1 MQNVQLRAQ
10 VTFARDG
17 QIIPGC
23 FEIQDTRARCTQI
36 LVLTRSAATH
46 CDACASVCVCPARG
60 QRAWRQNGQEFMR
73 ADVPALTSC
82 SLCGCTM
89 RGMPEPVAR
98 KPQPFIAPLPPA
110 PPRPARAKEDAP
122 QHDSVDLAW
131 PLCPLRRASGL
142 PTAPTSAP
150 PPSSGRPHL
159 DKNRPTTDSRIYLH
173 LLVCF
178 CLFLGSLKNGFKTAQ
193 KNFWKFPN
201 MYRESNVFRQCK

>member
-1 MQNVQLRAQ
+1 MRVTVLHTQAPARTALRERLHRVGSMQNVQLRAQ

-82 SLCGCTM
+82 SLYGCTM

-110 PPRPARAKEDAP
+110 PPRPARAKEDTP

-131 PLCPLRRASGL
+131 PLCPPASRTW
-142 PTAPTSAP
+142 PPHCSHQRSTSVLGQAA
-150 PPSSGRPHL
+150 
-159 DKNRPTTDSRIYLH
+159 SR
-173 LLVCF
+173 
-178 CLFLGSLKNGFKTAQ
+178 
-193 KNFWKFPN
+193 
-201 MYRESNVFRQCK
+201 